1 MRGTIGLI
9 VGILIVAIGLAG
21 LGASLAQMMTHADPH
36 GLLISLGGLGA
47 FLLAGIVTLVLLPR

>member
-9 VGILIVAIGLAG
+9 VGLIILAIGLGG

-36 GLLISLGGLGA
+36 SMLISIGGLAA
-47 FLLAGIVTLVLLPR
+47 FVLAAAVTMVLLPR